1 MWRRPTQSILLT
13 LFVIATLHP
22 ATPPVTAKEFT
33 IEGTVDC
40 GKQTGKLCIPVGR
53 KIGVLTESIS
63 GQRQRV
69 IVDISWMLDRPVRR
83 HGRRQELATEG
94 NQVSRALMFTAFR
107 DKIDALDDEG
117 IPTDRLTPDD
127 ARALVRELVTD
138 YVEVNADVIR
148 DNLAFIVTYL
158 RQDAPVTIS
167 VTNEQGPTLLA
178 VMFHDGFDF
187 STNTSEGTLNTGAL
201 TQSDPD
207 KDFCFDFVN
216 EGLDFARELLE
227 EQGNLELN
235 DVEEQFFDVLDDLP
249 DPCIGYYDN
258 VEAIIA
264 DRVTRL
270 LNARRTSLQNRLR
283 TFLEVHPAAQVLLH
297 FRRFIF
303 TTVLKKPRPSERLR
317 EIERGLTSSR

>member
-1 MWRRPTQSILLT
+1 MWHRLAQAVLLM
-13 LFVIATLHP
+13 LFVIALLHP
-22 ATPPVTAKEFT
+22 VTPAVMAKEFT

-40 GKQTGKLCIPVGR
+40 GKLTGKLCIPVGR
-53 KIGVLTESIS
+53 KIGVLTQSLS
-63 GQRQRV
+63 GNRERV

-94 NQVSRALMFTAFR
+94 NRVARGLMFTAFR
-107 DKIDALDDEG
+107 DKIDALEDEG
-117 IPTDRLTPDD
+117 VPTDRLTSDD
-127 ARALVRELVTD
+127 ARALVRELATD
-138 YVEVNADVIR
+138 YVEINADVIR

-167 VTNEQGPTLLA
+167 VTDEQGPSLLA
-178 VMFHDGFDF
+178 VMFHERFDF
-187 STNTSEGTLNTGAL
+187 TTNTSEGTLNTGAL

-216 EGLDFARELLE
+216 ETLDYAREKLE

-249 DPCIGYYDN
+249 NPCIGYVDN

-270 LNARRTSLQNRLR
+270 LQARRTSLQNRLR
-283 TFLEVHPAAQVLLH
+283 TFLDDHPAAQVLLH

-303 TTVLKKPRPSERLR
+303 TTILKSPRPSERLR
-317 EIERGLTSSR
+317 EIERGLSNR